1 MLFVSFMIF
10 FQEVVFSQDN
20 TDIALANEY
29 YQNDELEKAQILYE
43 KLIKNKKNIPLVHS
57 NYFNL
62 LLNTNQFKEAEKYI
76 KELIKDETN
85 RMIYQIDLGRIYAR
99 QNDKEKEQEYFNE
112 VIQQVKNNP
121 TLIRITAQ
129 YLVNNQLTEYA
140 VKAYSLGRKESGN
153 PYDFSLEL
161 ANAYRLLNNYDQMIN
176 EYINFAHQNPSNLK
190 YVKNVFQNI
199 LTEEEDLTSLETYL
213 IDKVQSNPND
223 RIFSE
228 LLIWVNLQQKNFYGA
243 YIQAR
248 AIDKR
253 QGTNGAETMDVGI
266 IALKNNDYS
275 MAIKIFNYIIEEYPS
290 SINYPLAKTYIIKA
304 REELIKNTYPI
315 DQNEIK
321 NLIHDY
327 ATLIHE
333 FGINN
338 TTLEALRSTA
348 LLHAFYLDE
357 YDSAIS
363 ILERIVEVPR
373 ISATL
378 KSKCKLDLGD
388 IYLLIDKPWESTL
401 LYSQVE
407 KSMKET
413 PVGYE
418 AKLKNAKLNFYKGE
432 FSLAQEHLDIL
443 KLATTREIANDA
455 MSLSLL
461 IQDNS
466 VFDSTQQ
473 ALKEYAAAELLL
485 FRHRKNEA
493 LDSLKI
499 MIDKYSGHNIQ
510 DEVLFLMAK
519 VYMEMGEFQSSI
531 EALNKVVN
539 EYRKDILSDDAYFLM
554 GKIYEEQLNDDDK
567 AMEIYQDFLKQ
578 YPGSLFTAEARKR
591 FRKSTYGAASRTSCT
606 EVNPTRQCIM
616 V

>member
-1 MLFVSFMIF
+1 MKNMWISKGMLFFSFMIF
-10 FQEVVFSQDN
+10 FHVLAFGQDN

-29 YQNDELEKAQILYE
+29 YQNDEFEKAQVLYE
-43 KLIKNKKNIPLVHS
+43 KLARNKKNIPLIHN

-76 KELIKDETN
+76 SQVIKDHTN
-85 RMIYQIDLGRIYAR
+85 RMIYQIDRGRIYVR
-99 QNDKEKEQEYFNE
+99 QNDKEKERKYFNE
-112 VIQQVKNNP
+112 LIERVKNNP

-129 YLVNNQLTEYA
+129 YLINNQLSEYA
-140 VKAYSLGRKESGN
+140 VKAYHLGRKQTGN
-153 PYDFSLEL
+153 PYEFAIEL
-161 ANAYRLLNNYDQMIN
+161 ANAYRLLNRHDEMIN
-176 EYINFAHQNPSNLK
+176 EYINFAHQNPSNVR

-199 LTEEEDLTSLETYL
+199 LTEEEELASLEGYL
-213 IDKVQSNPND
+213 IQKVQDNPNN

-275 MAIKIFNYIIEEYPS
+275 MAVRIFNYIIEEYPAS
-290 SINYPLAKTYIIKA
+290 VNYPLAKTYIIKA

-315 DQNEIK
+315 EKEEIK
-321 NLIHDY
+321 NLIKDY
-327 ATLIHE
+327 ASLIRE
-333 FGINN
+333 FGLNN

-357 YDSAIS
+357 YDSAIT
-363 ILERIVEVPR
+363 ILEKIVDVPR
-373 ISATL
+373 ISSRL

-388 IYLLIDKPWESTL
+388 IYLLIGKPWESTL

-418 AKLKNAKLNFYKGE
+418 AKLKNAKLSFYKGE

-466 VFDSTQQ
+466 AFDTTQQ
-473 ALKEYAAAELLL
+473 ALKDYAAVELLL
-485 FRHRKNEA
+485 FRNRKSEA
-493 LDSLKI
+493 LDSLKF
-499 MIDKYSGHNIQ
+499 MINEYSGHNIQ
-510 DEVLFLMAK
+510 DEVLYLMAK
-519 VYMEMGEFQSSI
+519 VYMEMGEFQSSL
-531 EALNKVVN
+531 EALSQVVN

-554 GKIYEEQLNDDDK
+554 GKIYEEQLKDKEK

-591 FRKSTYGAASRTSCT
+591 FRKLRGDF
-606 EVNPTRQCIM
+606 VN
-616 V
+616 